1 MQIGRDRLRGEK
13 RVLYKICTI
22 DYYLAKCYLV
32 KPRPGGGTMLRN
44 QVDYTERLGQ
54 VQHHIDK
61 MPSLSTTVTKVLE
74 ICNRPDTSA
83 NDMNRVI
90 SLDPVLTGK
99 VLKLINSAYYSLPN
113 QVTSLTRAIIIL
125 GLNTVKNLALSTA
138 ILGNLRNRKS
148 KALPIDAFWDHS
160 IRAGVT
166 AKAIASL
173 RKDRSGPLEEYFI
186 AGLLHDLGKI
196 PLSDCFPKE
205 YQKAV
210 NMIAAKDGTAHHAE
224 KTFFG
229 FDHCLTGKM
238 IAEKWKFADGFVEA
252 LAHHHAPQMIEG
264 DHSNLVANVVI
275 GNHFAH
281 FIERPD
287 DENQTLLPAGVAQA
301 LEVAGIEWQDVLGLD
316 DEINTEIEKARI
328 FLEIGIGG

>member
-1 MQIGRDRLRGEK
+1 MQEN
-13 RVLYKICTI
+13 RV
-22 DYYLAKCYLV
+22 DHSV
-32 KPRPGGGTMLRN
+32 
-44 QVDYTERLGQ
+44 RLGQ
-54 VQHHIDK
+54 VQDHIDK
-61 MPSLSTTVTKVLE
+61 MPSLSTTVMKVLE

-113 QVTSLTRAIIIL
+113 QVTSLTRAIVIL

-138 ILGNLRNRKS
+138 ILGNLSRRKS
-148 KALPIDAFWDHS
+148 RALSIDAFWSHS
-160 IRAGVT
+160 IHAGVT

-196 PLSDCFPKE
+196 PLSDCFPQEYKKAMDMVLTKE
-205 YQKAV
+205 WSS
-210 NMIAAKDGTAHHAE
+210 HHAE

-229 FDHCLTGKM
+229 FDHCLAGRM
-238 IAEKWKFADGFVEA
+238 IAEKWKLADGFVEA
-252 LAHHHAPQMIEG
+252 LAFHHNPEIAAG
-264 DHSNLVANVVI
+264 DHQDLVANVVI

-281 FIERPD
+281 FTERLADGNNPAP
-287 DENQTLLPAGVAQA
+287 LAGVAQA
-301 LEVAGIEWQDVLGLD
+301 LEVSGLEWNDVLALD
-316 DEINTEIEKARI
+316 DEINMEIEKARI
-328 FLEIGIGG
+328 FLQIGIGG